1 MTELAA
7 PTMTVTAPAAHALHV
22 HLYRVSLFRIRHFRG
37 AAGQGPGLRP
47 EFRVCCI
54 QTAPKG
60 SGLPTAFRDQGG
72 ESNFRPHRLIL
83 LALMPRRAKGKIT
96 HRAAP
101 RRVARHQDRRG
112 KLRA

>member
-1 MTELAA
+1 
-7 PTMTVTAPAAHALHV
+7 V
-22 HLYRVSLFRIRHFRG
+22 
-37 AAGQGPGLRP
+37 
-47 EFRVCCI
+47 
-54 QTAPKG
+54 PKG
-60 SGLPTAFRDQGG
+60 LYQSTAFRDQGG
-72 ESNFRPHRLIL
+72 DSNFRPHRLIL